1 MREVGQ
7 SGESFSA
14 LNEAYE
20 LQRHMLISTSK
31 RFPSEVVKLMVLLGE
46 SKDCRELIPDS
57 KKT

>member
-14 LNEAYE
+14 LNEPYE
-20 LQRHMLISTSK
+20 LQRHILISTSK
-31 RFPSEVVKLMVLLGE
+31 PFPSEVVKLWFFSTNQKIVV
-46 SKDCRELIPDS
+46 SLIPDS